1 MLTAEETETESA
13 APAAAESSAVS
24 NVPAAALNS
33 VEQVQP
39 YQFNPERYQDYRMEN
54 SGWWSL
60 EAVKP
65 IQTQRLWAKMEAT
78 TAAPALGH
86 FIFDNVRE
94 VWRSAPP
101 PSHAAKRVRVEIDRG
116 S

>member
-1 MLTAEETETESA
+1 MAVLTAEETEAESA
-13 APAAAESSAVS
+13 APPAAQSSAGS

-33 VEQVQP
+33 VKQVQP

-65 IQTQRLWAKMEAT
+65 IHTQRLLAKMEAT
-78 TAAPALGH
+78 SAAPALDH
-86 FIFDNVRE
+86 YIFDNQ
-94 VWRSAPP
+94 
-101 PSHAAKRVRVEIDRG
+101 
-116 S
+116 